1 MDADAAMDAN
11 ETYRQKYST
20 SRNKSMEPRSAGGQ
34 STRNAPA
41 AVATPL
47 PPRNFSQIG
56 KQWPSSA
63 DSAASI
69 IQVALPPVMRAASQ
83 TGAAPLAISNSS
95 VSSAGNGPATRA
107 TFVAPM
113 LPLPD
118 LRTSPPPNNRVNS
131 TPNGMDPSTYAA
143 MGIPIVAREI
153 FDMFG

>member
-1 MDADAAMDAN
+1 
-11 ETYRQKYST
+11 
-20 SRNKSMEPRSAGGQ
+20 MEPRSAGGH
-34 STRNAPA
+34 SARNAPA

-63 DSAASI
+63 ARAATI
-69 IQVALPPVMRAASQ
+69 IHVALSPVIRSAIQ
-83 TGAAPLAISNSS
+83 TGAAPFAISNSS
-95 VSSAGNGPATRA
+95 VSTAGNGPATRA

-131 TPNGMDPSTYAA
+131 TPNGMDPSRYAT
-143 MGIPIVAREI
+143 MGMPIVEREI
-153 FDMFG
+153 FDIFG